1 MDEAFHS
8 LIENIRGDEEQLQD
22 KQTKLNEHWQE
33 LQTLVSDRFD
43 ELVLTESELEKIDM
57 NDSLEK
63 LTKSLAAAREL
74 DRIPVPKMGSSS
86 IDEIKGLVGKCQVSV
101 AVTLFRIGRK
111 NLFHNDIIGKD
122 YLPVA

>member
-22 KQTKLNEHWQE
+22 KQTKLNGHWQE